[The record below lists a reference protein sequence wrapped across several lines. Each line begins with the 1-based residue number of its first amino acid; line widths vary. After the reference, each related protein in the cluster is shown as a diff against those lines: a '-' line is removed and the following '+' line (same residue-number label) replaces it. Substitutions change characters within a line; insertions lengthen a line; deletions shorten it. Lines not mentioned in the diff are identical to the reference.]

1 MHDDNICIGLFLKTE
16 ERESMDYFSKK
27 KSEILEELNVNPK
40 KGLSESEVISRQEK
54 YGFNQLRE
62 TKKKTLF
69 MMFMDQ
75 FKDFLVIILII
86 AAAVSIIVGII
97 EGEGLVDG
105 LIILAIVILN
115 AILGVNQEQKANNAL
130 AALKKM
136 SSPSAKVI
144 RDGKTIEVSSEQL
157 TVGDIV
163 LLETGDY
170 VAADIRLLESTNL
183 KTDESSL
190 TGESTPVSKDA
201 EIDLGEKTVLAER
214 ENSVYMSTLVTY
226 GKGKGIVTNIGME
239 TEIGKIATML
249 DAVEEG
255 KTPLQKTI
263 DEFAKVLGIIII
275 IISVFVFALG
285 FVQNHFEFELDLFL
299 TSVALAVAAIPEGL
313 TAVITVVLALGM
325 QRMVKRNAII
335 KNLSTVETLG
345 QATVICS
352 DKTGT
357 LTQNQMTV
365 RRVFDLDQEYE
376 VTGSGYETKG
386 KLLVSGK
393 ETKPTHN
400 LEKIL
405 QISLLCND
413 SKIESENKILGDPT
427 EGALLVLSA
436 KGGYEVN
443 NPEEKYPQL
452 NEYTFD
458 STRKMM
464 SSINKIDDNYYVLT
478 KGATDQLIKKC
489 NRVSINGEVREINDL
504 DIKMI
509 LNQNEV
515 YSKQAYRVLGFA
527 YRQTDTP
534 KAMDLENDLIF
545 VGMVAMID
553 PPREEAKDA
562 IAKCHKAGIRVMM
575 ITGDHLTTAKAIAG
589 ELNILQEGGI
599 ALSGEETKN
608 MTDKE
613 FEKAIL
619 KCDVFARSTPSDKI
633 KIVEVLQK
641 NGEVVA
647 MTGDGVNDSPALKQ
661 AEIGVAMG
669 ITGTEVSKEAS
680 NMILTD
686 DNFTSIVSAVEEGRT
701 IYSNIRKFT
710 VFLVSCNIGEILLI
724 LMSMVFSFLFVGPN
738 GESLL
743 PLGAIHLLWIN
754 LMTDSF
760 PAFALGMEKA
770 EPNIMDQKPRDT
782 KEKLLNK
789 ETLIK
794 VIIQG
799 SGLMFAGLTAF
810 YLGLKV
816 LAGATVEQAITMAFL
831 TVVFGELFR
840 AFSARSETKFLF
852 QYNPLSNKFLNYSV
866 FISVG
871 LVLALIY
878 IPFTAK
884 IFSLEYLTIPELLI
898 SMALG
903 FVPMLF
909 AEMTKV
915 VNKSL

>member
-1 MHDDNICIGLFLKTE
+1 
-16 ERESMDYFSKK
+16 
-27 KSEILEELNVNPK
+27 
-40 KGLSESEVISRQEK
+40 
-54 YGFNQLRE
+54 
-62 TKKKTLF
+62 
-69 MMFMDQ
+69 MMFLDQ

-86 AAAVSIIVGII
+86 AATVSVVVGII
-97 EGEGLVDG
+97 EGEGLIDG
-105 LIILAIVILN
+105 FIIIAIVILN

-136 SSPSAKVI
+136 SSPNAKVI
-144 RDGKTIEVSSEQL
+144 RNGKTVEVSSEQL

-190 TGESTPVSKDA
+190 TGESTPVTKDA
-201 EIDLGEKTVLAER
+201 EVSLGEDTVLAER
-214 ENSVYMSTLVTY
+214 ENSVYMSTLITY
-226 GKGKGIVTNIGME
+226 GKGKGIVTDIGMG

-275 IISVFVFALG
+275 VISVFVFALG
-285 FVQNHFEFELDLFL
+285 FIKNNFEFELELFL
-299 TSVALAVAAIPEGL
+299 TAVALAVAAIPEGL

-365 RRVFDLDQEYE
+365 RRVYDIDNEYE

-386 KLLVSGK
+386 KILSNGK
-393 ETKPTHN
+393 EKELSHN

-413 SKIESENKILGDPT
+413 AKLENANKIIGDPT
-427 EGALLVLSA
+427 EGSLLVLAA
-436 KGGYEVN
+436 KGGFQIDDLDEL
-443 NPEEKYPQL
+443 YPQL

-464 SSINKIDDNYYVLT
+464 TSINKIEGKNIVLT

-489 NRVSINGEVREINDL
+489 NRISINNEVREINDK
-504 DIKMI
+504 DIQMI
-509 LNQNEV
+509 LDQNEV

-527 YRQTDTP
+527 YRETDTP
-534 KAMDLENDLIF
+534 KSMDLEQDLIF

-562 IAKCHKAGIRVMM
+562 IAKCHHAGIRVMM
-575 ITGDHLTTAKAIAG
+575 ITGDHLTTAKAIAS
-589 ELNILQEGGI
+589 ELNILKEGGL
-599 ALSGEETKN
+599 ALSGEDTKN
-608 MTDKE
+608 MTDEE
-613 FEKAIL
+613 FEEAIL

-633 KIVEVLQK
+633 RIVEVLQK

-686 DNFTSIVSAVEEGRT
+686 DNFASIVSAVEEGRT

-724 LMSMVFSFLFVGPN
+724 LVSMIFSSFFGN
-738 GESLL
+738 LL
-743 PLGAIHLLWIN
+743 PLMAIHLLWIN

-760 PAFALGMEKA
+760 PAFALGMEQA
-770 EPNIMDQKPRDT
+770 EDNIMDQKPRNT

-794 VIIQG
+794 VTIQG
-799 SGLMFAGLTAF
+799 TGLMIAGLTAF
-810 YLGLKV
+810 KLGLHV
-816 LAGATVEQAITMAFL
+816 IPGASVTQAITMAFL

-840 AFSARSETKFLF
+840 AFSARSETKFMF

-871 LVLALIY
+871 LVLLLIY
-878 IPFTAK
+878 VPFTAK
-884 IFSLEYLTIPELLI
+884 IFSLEALTFVELLI
-898 SMALG
+898 AMALG

-909 AEMTKV
+909 AELTKV
-915 VNKSL
+915 VNKTL

>member
-1 MHDDNICIGLFLKTE
+1 MED
-16 ERESMDYFSKK
+16 FSKK
-27 KSEILEELNVNPK
+27 KSELLKDLDVNPK
-40 KGLSESEVISRQEK
+40 QGLSNQEVALRQEK
-54 YGFNQLRE
+54 FGLNQLRE

-69 MMFMDQ
+69 MMFLDQ

-86 AAAVSIIVGII
+86 AAVVSLVVGFM
-97 EGEGLVDG
+97 EGEGLIDG
-105 LIILAIVILN
+105 LIIIAIVLLN
-115 AILGVNQEQKANNAL
+115 AFLGVNQEQKANNAL
-130 AALKKM
+130 SALKKM
-136 SSPSAKVI
+136 TSPNAKVI
-144 RDGKTIEVSSEQL
+144 RNGKTIEISSEQL

-170 VAADIRLLESTNL
+170 VAADIRLIESTNL

-190 TGESTPVSKDA
+190 TGESTPVTKDA
-201 EIDLGEKTVLAER
+201 EIELNDETVLAER

-226 GKGKGIVTNIGME
+226 GKGKGVVTSIGMQ

-275 IISVFVFALG
+275 IVSVFVFFLG
-285 FVQNHFEFELDLFL
+285 FAKNNFQFELELFL

-365 RRVFDLDQEYE
+365 RRVHDLVNEYE
-376 VTGSGYETKG
+376 ISGSGYEVKG
-386 KLLVSGK
+386 KILTNSK
-393 ETKPTHN
+393 EAKISNN

-405 QISLLCND
+405 QVSLLCND
-413 SKIESENKILGDPT
+413 SKLESESKVLGDPT
-427 EGALLVLSA
+427 EGALLVLAA
-436 KGGYEVN
+436 KGGYNVEH
-443 NPEEKYPQL
+443 PEDKYPQL

-464 SSINKIDDNYYVLT
+464 TSINEVDNKFLVLT
-478 KGATDQLIKKC
+478 KGATDQLIKIC
-489 NRVSINGEVREINDL
+489 NRISIDGEIRQITEK
-504 DIKMI
+504 DIERV
-509 LNQNEV
+509 LNQIEV

-527 YRQTDTP
+527 YKETTTP

-562 IAKCHKAGIRVMM
+562 IALCHKAGIRVMM

-589 ELNILQEGGI
+589 ELNILQEGGL

-613 FEKAIL
+613 FEQAIL
-619 KCDVFARSTPSDKI
+619 KCDVFARSTPTDKI
-633 KIVEVLQK
+633 RIVEVLQK

-686 DNFTSIVSAVEEGRT
+686 DNFSSIVSAVEEGRT

-710 VFLVSCNIGEILLI
+710 IFLVSCNIGEILLI
-724 LMSMVFSFLFVGPN
+724 LFSMIFSSFFGN
-738 GESLL
+738 LL
-743 PLGAIHLLWIN
+743 PLMAIHLLWIN

-794 VIIQG
+794 VVIQG
-799 SGLMFAGLTAF
+799 IGLMLAGLTAF
-810 YLGLKV
+810 KLGLHV
-816 LAGATVEQAITMAFL
+816 IPGASETQAITMAFL

-840 AFSARSETKFLF
+840 AFSARSESKFLF
-852 QYNPLSNKFLNYSV
+852 QYNPFSNRFLNYSI

-871 LVLALIY
+871 LVLVLIY
-878 IPFTAK
+878 VPFTAQ
-884 IFSLEYLTIPELLI
+884 IFSLEALTFVELLI
-898 SMALG
+898 AMALG

-909 AEMTKV
+909 GELTKI
-915 VNKSL
+915 VNKSS

>member
-1 MHDDNICIGLFLKTE
+1 ME
-16 ERESMDYFSKK
+16 YFSKK
-27 KSEILEELNVNPK
+27 KADILKELDVNPK
-40 KGLSESEVISRQEK
+40 TGLTDSAVKERQEK
-54 YGFNQLRE
+54 HGLNQLRE

-69 MMFMDQ
+69 MMFLDQ

-86 AAAVSIIVGII
+86 AATVSVVVGII
-97 EGEGLVDG
+97 EGEGLIDG
-105 LIILAIVILN
+105 FIIIAIVILN

-136 SSPSAKVI
+136 SSPNAKVI
-144 RDGKTIEVSSEQL
+144 RNGKTVEVSSEQL

-190 TGESTPVSKDA
+190 TGESTPVTKDA
-201 EIDLGEKTVLAER
+201 EVSLGEDTVLAER
-214 ENSVYMSTLVTY
+214 ENSVYMSTLITY
-226 GKGKGIVTNIGME
+226 GKGKGIVTDIGMG

-275 IISVFVFALG
+275 VISVFVFALG
-285 FVQNHFEFELDLFL
+285 FVKNNFEFELELFL
-299 TSVALAVAAIPEGL
+299 TAVALAVAAIPEGL

-365 RRVFDLDQEYE
+365 RRVYDIDNEYE

-386 KLLVSGK
+386 KILSNGK
-393 ETKPTHN
+393 VKELSHN

-413 SKIESENKILGDPT
+413 AKLENANKIIGDPT
-427 EGALLVLSA
+427 EGSLLVLA
-436 KGGYEVN
+436 VKGGFQIDDLDEF
-443 NPEEKYPQL
+443 YPQL

-464 SSINKIDDNYYVLT
+464 TSINKIEGKNIVLT

-489 NRVSINGEVREINDL
+489 NRISINNEVREINDK
-504 DIKMI
+504 DIQMI
-509 LNQNEV
+509 LDQNEV

-527 YRQTDTP
+527 YRETDTP
-534 KAMDLENDLIF
+534 KSMDLEQDLIF

-562 IAKCHKAGIRVMM
+562 IAKCHHAGIRVMM
-575 ITGDHLTTAKAIAG
+575 ITGDHLTTAKAIAS
-589 ELNILQEGGI
+589 ELNILKEGGL
-599 ALSGEETKN
+599 ALSGEDTKN
-608 MTDKE
+608 MTDEE
-613 FEKAIL
+613 FEEAIL

-633 KIVEVLQK
+633 RIVEVLQK

-669 ITGTEVSKEAS
+669 I
-680 NMILTD
+680 
-686 DNFTSIVSAVEEGRT
+686 VE
-701 IYSNIRKFT
+701 
-710 VFLVSCNIGEILLI
+710 
-724 LMSMVFSFLFVGPN
+724 
-738 GESLL
+738 
-743 PLGAIHLLWIN
+743 
-754 LMTDSF
+754 
-760 PAFALGMEKA
+760 
-770 EPNIMDQKPRDT
+770 
-782 KEKLLNK
+782 
-789 ETLIK
+789 
-794 VIIQG
+794 
-799 SGLMFAGLTAF
+799 
-810 YLGLKV
+810 
-816 LAGATVEQAITMAFL
+816 
-831 TVVFGELFR
+831 
-840 AFSARSETKFLF
+840 
-852 QYNPLSNKFLNYSV
+852 
-866 FISVG
+866 
-871 LVLALIY
+871 
-878 IPFTAK
+878 
-884 IFSLEYLTIPELLI
+884 
-898 SMALG
+898 
-903 FVPMLF
+903 
-909 AEMTKV
+909 
-915 VNKSL
+915 

>member
-1 MHDDNICIGLFLKTE
+1 ME
-16 ERESMDYFSKK
+16 YFSIEKADLLK
-27 KSEILEELNVNPK
+27 ELNVNPK
-40 KGLSESEVISRQEK
+40 QGLTDQEVLSRQEK
-54 YGFNQLRE
+54 YGLNQLRE

-69 MMFMDQ
+69 MMFIDQ
-75 FKDFLVIILII
+75 FKDFLVIILIV
-86 AAAVSIIVGII
+86 AAIVSLVVGIV
-97 EGEGLVDG
+97 EGEGVIDG
-105 LIILAIVILN
+105 LIIMAIVLLN
-115 AILGVNQEQKANNAL
+115 AILGVNQEQKASNAL
-130 AALKKM
+130 QALKKM

-144 RDGKTIEVSSEQL
+144 RNGKTVEISSEQL

-190 TGESTPVSKDA
+190 TGESTPVTKDA
-201 EIDLGEKTVLAER
+201 GVSLDSETVLAER

-226 GKGKGIVTNIGME
+226 GKGKGVVTGIGME

-275 IISVFVFALG
+275 IVSVFVFALG
-285 FVQNHFEFELDLFL
+285 FVKNNFEFELELFL

-365 RRVFDLDQEYE
+365 RRVFDLDNEYE
-376 VTGSGYETKG
+376 VSGSGYETKG
-386 KLLVSGK
+386 KILIDGK
-393 ETKPTHN
+393 ESTITGN

-405 QISLLCND
+405 QVSLLCND
-413 SKIESENKILGDPT
+413 SKLESANKIIGDPT
-427 EGALLVLSA
+427 EGALLVLAA
-436 KGGYEVN
+436 KGGFEVET
-443 NPEEKYPQL
+443 PEDKYPQL

-458 STRKMM
+458 SARKMM
-464 SSINKIDDNYYVLT
+464 TSINKFEGKYLVLT
-478 KGATDQLIKKC
+478 KGATDQLIKIC
-489 NRVSINGEVREINDL
+489 NRVSINGEIRQITEEDVEL
-504 DIKMI
+504 V
-509 LNQNEV
+509 LNQNEI

-527 YRQTDTP
+527 YKETTTP
-534 KAMDLENDLIF
+534 KAMDLEQDLIF

-562 IAKCHKAGIRVMM
+562 ISICHKAGIRVMM
-575 ITGDHLTTAKAIAG
+575 ITGDHLTTAKAIAK
-589 ELNILQEGGI
+589 ELNILQEGGL

-608 MTDKE
+608 MTEEE
-613 FEKAIL
+613 FEAAIL
-619 KCDVFARSTPSDKI
+619 KCDVFARSTPTDKI
-633 KIVEVLQK
+633 RIVEVLQR

-669 ITGTEVSKEAS
+669 ITGTEVSKEAA

-686 DNFTSIVSAVEEGRT
+686 DNFSSIVSAVEEGRT

-724 LMSMVFSFLFVGPN
+724 LMAMIFSFLFVDPADATRT
-738 GESLL
+738 LL

-789 ETLIK
+789 ETLVK

-799 SGLMFAGLTAF
+799 FGLMLAGLSAF
-810 YLGLKV
+810 YLGLNV
-816 LAGATVEQAITMAFL
+816 IAGASVTQAITMAFL

-840 AFSARSETKFLF
+840 AFSARSEVKFLF
-852 QYNPLSNKFLNYSV
+852 QYNPLSNRFLNYSV

-884 IFSLEYLTIPELLI
+884 IFSLEALTLVELLI
-898 SMALG
+898 AMGLG

-909 AEMTKV
+909 GELTKV
-915 VNKSL
+915 VHKTL

>member
-1 MHDDNICIGLFLKTE
+1 ME
-16 ERESMDYFSKK
+16 YFSVKK
-27 KSEILEELNVNPK
+27 EEILKELNVNPK
-40 KGLSESEVISRQEK
+40 KGLNDSEVSERQEK
-54 YGFNQLRE
+54 HGLNQLRE
-62 TKKKTLF
+62 TKKKTLL
-69 MMFMDQ
+69 MMFLDQ

-86 AAAVSIIVGII
+86 AAAVSVVVGII
-97 EGEGLVDG
+97 EGEGLIDG
-105 LIILAIVILN
+105 FIIIAIVLLN

-136 SSPSAKVI
+136 SSPNAKVI
-144 RDGKTIEVSSEQL
+144 RNGRTVEISSDQL
-157 TVGDIV
+157 TIGDIV

-190 TGESTPVSKDA
+190 TGESTPVTKDA
-201 EIDLGEKTVLAER
+201 EISLDEETLLAER
-214 ENSVYMSTLVTY
+214 ENSVYMSTLITY
-226 GKGKGIVTNIGME
+226 GKGKGIVTNIGMG

-275 IISVFVFALG
+275 VISVFVFALG
-285 FVQNHFEFELDLFL
+285 FVKNNFEFELELFL
-299 TSVALAVAAIPEGL
+299 TAVALAVAAIPEGL

-365 RRVFDLDQEYE
+365 RRVYDIDNEYE

-386 KLLVSGK
+386 KILSNGK
-393 ETKPTHN
+393 ETELTSN

-413 SKIESENKILGDPT
+413 AKLENSSKVIGDPT
-427 EGALLVLSA
+427 EGSLLVLAA
-436 KGGYEVN
+436 KGGYKI
-443 NPEEKYPQL
+443 EELDDLYPQL

-464 SSINKIDDNYYVLT
+464 TSINEIEGKNIVLT

-489 NRVSINGEVREINDL
+489 NRISIKNEIRTITDK

-509 LNQNEV
+509 LDQNEV

-527 YRQTDTP
+527 YRETDTP
-534 KAMDLENDLIF
+534 KAMDLENELIF

-553 PPREEAKDA
+553 PPRIEAKDA
-562 IAKCHKAGIRVMM
+562 IAKCHHAGIRVMM
-575 ITGDHLTTAKAIAG
+575 ITGDHLTTAKAIAT
-589 ELNILQEGGI
+589 ELNILKEGGL
-599 ALSGEETKN
+599 ALSGEDTKN
-608 MTDKE
+608 MTDEE
-613 FEKAIL
+613 FEEAIL

-633 KIVEVLQK
+633 RIVEVLQR

-686 DNFTSIVSAVEEGRT
+686 DNFASIVSAVEEGRT

-724 LMSMVFSFLFVGPN
+724 LVSMIFGSFFGD
-738 GESLL
+738 LL
-743 PLGAIHLLWIN
+743 PLMAIHLLWIN

-794 VIIQG
+794 VTIQG
-799 SGLMFAGLTAF
+799 TGLMIAGLTAF
-810 YLGLKV
+810 KLGLHV
-816 LAGATVEQAITMAFL
+816 IPGASVTQAISMAFL

-840 AFSARSETKFLF
+840 AFSARSEVKYIF
-852 QYNPLSNKFLNYSV
+852 QYNPLSNRFLNYSV

-871 LVLALIY
+871 LVLLLIY

-884 IFSLEYLTIPELLI
+884 IFSLEALTFVELI
-898 SMALG
+898 IAMALG
-903 FVPMLF
+903 FVPMIF
-909 AEMTKV
+909 AELTKV
-915 VNKSL
+915 VNKTL

>member
-1 MHDDNICIGLFLKTE
+1 MCIGLFFRQKGNNME
-16 ERESMDYFSKK
+16 FFSKK
-27 KSEILEELNVNPK
+27 KNDILKELNVNPK
-40 KGLSESEVISRQEK
+40 QGLSDSEVVTRQEQ
-54 YGFNQLRE
+54 YGLNQLRE
-62 TKKKTLF
+62 SKKKTLF
-69 MMFMDQ
+69 MMFLDQ

-86 AAAVSIIVGII
+86 AAIVSVVVGFV
-97 EGEGLVDG
+97 EGEGLIDG
-105 LIILAIVILN
+105 IIIIAIVLLN
-115 AILGVNQEQKANNAL
+115 AVLGVNQEQKANNAL

-136 SSPSAKVI
+136 SSPNAKVI
-144 RDGKTIEVSSEQL
+144 RNGKTIEISSEQL

-163 LLETGDY
+163 LLETGDF
-170 VAADIRLLESTNL
+170 VAADIRLLDSTNL

-190 TGESTPVSKDA
+190 TGESTPVTKDA
-201 EIDLGEKTVLAER
+201 EIELDDSTVLAER

-226 GKGKGIVTNIGME
+226 GKGKGIVTSIGME

-275 IISVFVFALG
+275 VISFFVFALG
-285 FVQNHFEFELDLFL
+285 FVKNNFEFELELFL
-299 TSVALAVAAIPEGL
+299 TAVALAVAAIPEGL

-365 RRVFDLDQEYE
+365 RRVYDLDNEYE
-376 VTGSGYETKG
+376 VSGGGYETKG
-386 KLLVSGK
+386 KILNSGK
-393 ETKPTHN
+393 EAELSHN

-413 SKIESENKILGDPT
+413 SKLESDNKILGDPT
-427 EGALLVLSA
+427 EGALLVLA
-436 KGGYEVN
+436 VKGGFEVKDLD
-443 NPEEKYPQL
+443 ELYPQL

-464 SSINKIDDNYYVLT
+464 SSINEVNGKYLVLT

-489 NRVSINGEVREINDL
+489 NRISINNEIREITDK
-504 DIKMI
+504 DIEKI
-509 LNQNEV
+509 LQQNEV
-515 YSKQAYRVLGFA
+515 YSGQAYRVLGFA
-527 YRQTDTP
+527 YQETSTP
-534 KAMDLENDLIF
+534 KAMDLEKDLIF

-562 IAKCHKAGIRVMM
+562 IEKCHHAGIRVMM
-575 ITGDHLTTAKAIAG
+575 ITGDHLTTAKAIAT
-589 ELNILQEGGI
+589 ELNILQEGGL
-599 ALSGEETKN
+599 ALSGEDTKN
-608 MTDKE
+608 MTDEE
-613 FEKAIL
+613 FEEAIL

-633 KIVEVLQK
+633 RIVEVLQK

-686 DNFTSIVSAVEEGRT
+686 DNFTSIVAAVEEGRT

-710 VFLVSCNIGEILLI
+710 IFLVSCNIGEILLI
-724 LMSMVFSFLFVGPN
+724 LVSMIFSSFFGN
-738 GESLL
+738 LL
-743 PLGAIHLLWIN
+743 PLMAIHLLWIN

-770 EPNIMDQKPRDT
+770 EGNIMNQKPRDT
-782 KEKLLNK
+782 KEKLLNR

-794 VIIQG
+794 VVIQG
-799 SGLMFAGLTAF
+799 TGLMLAGLTAF
-810 YLGLKV
+810 KLGLHV
-816 LAGATVEQAITMAFL
+816 IPNASVTQAITMAFM

-852 QYNPLSNKFLNYSV
+852 QYNPFSNRFLNYSI

-871 LVLALIY
+871 LVFVLIY
-878 IPFTAK
+878 VPFIANV
-884 IFSLEYLTIPELLI
+884 FSLEALTFVELLI
-898 SMALG
+898 AMSLG

-909 AEMTKV
+909 GELTKI
-915 VNKSL
+915 VNKTL

>member
-1 MHDDNICIGLFLKTE
+1 MEFFN
-16 ERESMDYFSKK
+16 KK
-27 KSEILEELNVNPK
+27 KSEILKELNVDPK
-40 KGLSESEVISRQEK
+40 KGLNDQEVSSRQEK
-54 YGFNQLRE
+54 YGLNQLRE
-62 TKKKTLF
+62 SKKKTLF
-69 MMFMDQ
+69 MMFLDQ

-86 AAAVSIIVGII
+86 AAAVSLIVGII
-97 EGEGLVDG
+97 EGEGLIDG
-105 LIILAIVILN
+105 IIIIAIVILN
-115 AILGVNQEQKANNAL
+115 AVLGVNQEQKANNAL
-130 AALKKM
+130 SALKKM
-136 SSPSAKVI
+136 SSPNAKVI
-144 RDGKTIEVSSEQL
+144 RNGKTIEVSSEQL
-157 TVGDIV
+157 TVGDVV

-170 VAADIRLLESTNL
+170 VAADIRLIESTNL
-183 KTDESSL
+183 KIDESSL
-190 TGESTPVSKDA
+190 TGESTSVSKDSEA
-201 EIDLGEKTVLAER
+201 ELDEETVLAER
-214 ENSVYMSTLVTY
+214 ENSIYMSTLVTY
-226 GKGKGIVTNIGME
+226 GKGKGVVTNIGME
-239 TEIGKIATML
+239 TEIGKIAKML

-275 IISVFVFALG
+275 IVSVFVFALG
-285 FVQNHFEFELDLFL
+285 FVKNNFEFELELFL
-299 TSVALAVAAIPEGL
+299 TAVALAVAAIPEGL

-365 RRVFDLDQEYE
+365 RKVFDLDGEYD
-376 VTGSGYETKG
+376 VTGSGYDIKG
-386 KLLVSGK
+386 EIQKNK
-393 ETKPTHN
+393 ETCEKTHN

-405 QISLLCND
+405 EISLLCND
-413 SKIESENKILGDPT
+413 SKLESSSKILGDPT
-427 EGALLVLSA
+427 EGALLVLAA
-436 KGGYEVN
+436 KGGYDVDNLDET
-443 NPEEKYPQL
+443 YPQL

-464 SSINKIDDNYYVLT
+464 TSINEVDGENLVLT
-478 KGATDQLIKKC
+478 KGATDQLIKIC
-489 NRVSINGEVREINDL
+489 NRISIDGEIRNITDKDKEN
-504 DIKMI
+504 I
-509 LNQNEV
+509 LNQNEI

-527 YRQTDTP
+527 YRETNQP
-534 KAMDLENDLIF
+534 KSMDLEKDLIF

-562 IAKCHKAGIRVMM
+562 IALCHKAGIRVMM
-575 ITGDHLTTAKAIAG
+575 ITGDHLTTAKAIAK
-589 ELNILQEGGI
+589 ELNILQEGSL
-599 ALSGEETKN
+599 ALSGEDTKN
-608 MTDKE
+608 MTDEE
-613 FEKAIL
+613 FEEAIL
-619 KCDVFARSTPSDKI
+619 NCDVFARSTPTDKI

-641 NGEVVA
+641 NGDVVA

-724 LMSMVFSFLFVGPN
+724 LFSMIFSSFFGN
-738 GESLL
+738 LL
-743 PLGAIHLLWIN
+743 PLMAIHLLWIN

-770 EPNIMDQKPRDT
+770 EANIMDQKPRDT

-794 VIIQG
+794 VSIQG
-799 SGLMFAGLTAF
+799 IGLMLAGLTAF
-810 YLGLKV
+810 KLGLTYIE
-816 LAGATVEQAITMAFL
+816 GASRTQAITMAFL
-831 TVVFGELFR
+831 TVVSGELFR
-840 AFSARSETKFLF
+840 AFSARSETKFLY
-852 QYNPLSNKFLNYSV
+852 QYNPFSNRFLNYSV

-878 IPFTAK
+878 IPFTAR
-884 IFSLEYLTIPELLI
+884 IFSLEALTPVELLI
-898 SMALG
+898 SMGLG

-909 AEMTKV
+909 GELTKIFQ
-915 VNKSL
+915 KAI

>member
-1 MHDDNICIGLFLKTE
+1 MEF
-16 ERESMDYFSKK
+16 FSKTK
-27 KSEILEELNVNPK
+27 QELLEELKVNPK
-40 KGLSESEVISRQEK
+40 QGLSDQEVSLRQEE
-54 YGFNQLRE
+54 YGLNQLRE

-69 MMFMDQ
+69 MMFLDQ

-86 AAAVSIIVGII
+86 AAIVSLVVGFV
-97 EGEGLVDG
+97 EGEGLIDG
-105 LIILAIVILN
+105 LIIIAIVLLN

-130 AALKKM
+130 SALKKM
-136 SSPSAKVI
+136 SSPNAKVI
-144 RDGKTIEVSSEQL
+144 RNGKTVEISSEQL

-163 LLETGDY
+163 LLETGDF
-170 VAADIRLLESTNL
+170 VAADIRLLETTNL

-190 TGESTPVSKDA
+190 TGESMPVTKDA
-201 EIDLGEKTVLAER
+201 EIKLDNETVLAER

-226 GKGKGIVTNIGME
+226 GKGKGIVTNIGMQ

-275 IISVFVFALG
+275 IVSAFVFALG
-285 FVQNHFEFELDLFL
+285 FIKNNFVFELELFL

-365 RRVFDLDQEYE
+365 RRVYDLDNEYE
-376 VTGSGYETKG
+376 VSGSGYETKG
-386 KLLVSGK
+386 KILLNDEEAK
-393 ETKPTHN
+393 IENN

-405 QISLLCND
+405 QVSLLCND
-413 SKIESENKILGDPT
+413 SKLESSSKVLGDPT
-427 EGALLVLSA
+427 EGSLLVLAA
-436 KGGYEVN
+436 KAGYEVDF
-443 NPEEKYPQL
+443 PEEKYPQL

-464 SSINKIDDNYYVLT
+464 TSINEVDGKYLVLT
-478 KGATDQLIKKC
+478 KGASDQLIKIC
-489 NRVSINGEVREINDL
+489 NRISSNGEVRQITDEDVT
-504 DIKMI
+504 KI
-509 LNQNEV
+509 LNQIEV

-527 YRQTDTP
+527 YKETTTP
-534 KAMDLENDLIF
+534 KAMDLEQDLIF

-562 IAKCHKAGIRVMM
+562 IVLCHKAGIRVMM
-575 ITGDHLTTAKAIAG
+575 ITGDHLTTAKAIAK
-589 ELNILQEGGI
+589 ELDILQEGGL

-608 MTDKE
+608 MTDEE
-613 FEKAIL
+613 FEAAIL
-619 KCDVFARSTPSDKI
+619 KCDVFARSTPTDKI
-633 KIVEVLQK
+633 RIVEVLQK

-686 DNFTSIVSAVEEGRT
+686 DNFSSIVAAVEEGRT

-710 VFLVSCNIGEILLI
+710 IFLVSCNIGEILLI
-724 LMSMVFSFLFVGPN
+724 LVSMIFSSFFGN
-738 GESLL
+738 LL
-743 PLGAIHLLWIN
+743 PLMAIHLLWIN

-782 KEKLLNK
+782 KEKLLNR

-794 VIIQG
+794 VVIQG
-799 SGLMFAGLTAF
+799 TGLMLAGLAAF
-810 YLGLKV
+810 KLGLHV
-816 LAGATVEQAITMAFL
+816 IPGASQTQAITMAFL

-852 QYNPLSNKFLNYSV
+852 QYNPFSNRFLNYSI

-878 IPFTAK
+878 IPFTAS
-884 IFSLEYLTIPELLI
+884 IFSLEALTIEELLI
-898 SMALG
+898 AMALG

-909 AEMTKV
+909 GELTKV
-915 VNKSL
+915 VQKTI

>member
-1 MHDDNICIGLFLKTE
+1 ME
-16 ERESMDYFSKK
+16 YFSMKK
-27 KSEILEELNVNPK
+27 DELLSELNVNPK
-40 KGLSESEVISRQEK
+40 EGLSSSEVNSRQEK
-54 YGFNQLRE
+54 YGLNQLRE
-62 TKKKTLF
+62 SKKKSLLS
-69 MMFMDQ
+69 MFLDQ
-75 FKDFLVIILII
+75 FKDFLVIILLF
-86 AAAVSIIVGII
+86 AAGISMVIEIV
-97 EGEGLVDG
+97 EGHFPTDG
-105 LIILAIVILN
+105 VIILAIVLLN

-144 RDGKTIEVSSEQL
+144 RDGKTVEISSEQL

-163 LLETGDY
+163 LLETGDF

-183 KTDESSL
+183 KTDEASL
-190 TGESTPVSKDA
+190 TGESMPVSKDSHI
-201 EIDLGEKTVLAER
+201 ELDENTPLAER

-226 GKGKGIVTNIGME
+226 GKGKGIVTNIGMQ

-263 DEFAKVLGIIII
+263 DEFAKFLGIIII
-275 IISVFVFALG
+275 IISVFVFVLG
-285 FVQNHFEFELDLFL
+285 FIQNSFVFELELFL

-365 RRVFDLDQEYE
+365 RRVFDIDNEYE
-376 VTGSGYETKG
+376 VSGSGYETVG
-386 KLLVSGK
+386 KLSVNGK
-393 ETKPTHN
+393 EIEKTNN

-413 SKIESENKILGDPT
+413 SKLDKEEDKIIGDPT

-436 KGGYEVN
+436 KAGYETK
-443 NPEEKYPQL
+443 NPEETYPQL

-464 SSINKIDDNYYVLT
+464 TSINEIDGKNIVLT
-478 KGATDQLIKKC
+478 KGATDQLIKIC
-489 NRVSINGEVREINDL
+489 NRISIDGEVRKITEKD
-504 DIKMI
+504 KEMI
-509 LNQNEV
+509 LKQNEV

-527 YRQTDTP
+527 YSETDTP
-534 KAMDLENDLIF
+534 KSMDLEKDLIF

-562 IAKCHKAGIRVMM
+562 IAVCHKAGIRVMM
-575 ITGDHLTTAKAIAG
+575 ITGDHITTAKAIAG
-589 ELNILQEGGI
+589 ELNILKEGGL
-599 ALSGEETKN
+599 ALSGEDTRDMSDE
-608 MTDKE
+608 E
-613 FEKAIL
+613 FEEAIM
-619 KCDVFARSTPSDKI
+619 KCDVFARSTPTDKI

-641 NGEVVA
+641 HGEVVA

-724 LMSMVFSFLFVGPN
+724 LMAMIFSFLFKDPN
-738 GESLL
+738 TGDTLL
-743 PLGAIHLLWIN
+743 PLLAIHLLWIN

-770 EPNIMDQKPRDT
+770 EANIMDQAPRDT

-789 ETLIK
+789 DTLIK
-794 VIIQG
+794 VVIQG
-799 SGLMFAGLTAF
+799 SGLMLAGLTAF
-810 YLGLKV
+810 YLGLRV
-816 LAGATVEQAITMAFL
+816 LPGATVEQAITMAFL
-831 TVVFGELFR
+831 TVVSGELLR
-840 AFSARSETKFLF
+840 AFSARSEIKFIF
-852 QYNPLSNKFLNYSV
+852 QYNPFSNKFLNYSV
-866 FISVG
+866 FISIG

-884 IFSLEYLTIPELLI
+884 IFSLEALTIPELLI
-898 SMALG
+898 AMALG
-903 FVPMLF
+903 FVPLLF
-909 AEMTKV
+909 AELTKIFKI
-915 VNKSL
+915 KS

>member
-1 MHDDNICIGLFLKTE
+1 
-16 ERESMDYFSKK
+16 
-27 KSEILEELNVNPK
+27 
-40 KGLSESEVISRQEK
+40 
-54 YGFNQLRE
+54 
-62 TKKKTLF
+62 
-69 MMFMDQ
+69 
-75 FKDFLVIILII
+75 
-86 AAAVSIIVGII
+86 
-97 EGEGLVDG
+97 
-105 LIILAIVILN
+105 
-115 AILGVNQEQKANNAL
+115 
-130 AALKKM
+130 
-136 SSPSAKVI
+136 
-144 RDGKTIEVSSEQL
+144 
-157 TVGDIV
+157 
-163 LLETGDY
+163 
-170 VAADIRLLESTNL
+170 
-183 KTDESSL
+183 
-190 TGESTPVSKDA
+190 
-201 EIDLGEKTVLAER
+201 
-214 ENSVYMSTLVTY
+214 MSTLVTY
-226 GKGKGIVTNIGME
+226 GKGKGVVTNIGME
-239 TEIGKIATML
+239 TEIGKIAKML

-275 IISVFVFALG
+275 IVSVFVFVLG
-285 FVQNHFEFELDLFL
+285 FVKNNFEFELELFL
-299 TSVALAVAAIPEGL
+299 TAVALAVAAIPEGL

-365 RRVFDLDQEYE
+365 RKVFDLDSEYD
-376 VTGSGYETKG
+376 VTGSGYDIKG
-386 KLLVSGK
+386 EIQKNK
-393 ETKPTHN
+393 ETCEKTHN

-405 QISLLCND
+405 EISLLCND
-413 SKIESENKILGDPT
+413 SKLESSSKILGDPT
-427 EGALLVLSA
+427 EGALLVLAA
-436 KGGYEVN
+436 KGGYDVDNLDET
-443 NPEEKYPQL
+443 YPQL

-464 SSINKIDDNYYVLT
+464 TSINEVDGKNLVLT
-478 KGATDQLIKKC
+478 KGATDQLIKIC
-489 NRVSINGEVREINDL
+489 NRISIDGEIRNITDKDKEN
-504 DIKMI
+504 I
-509 LNQNEV
+509 LNQNEI

-527 YRQTDTP
+527 YRETDQP
-534 KAMDLENDLIF
+534 KSMDLEKDLIF

-562 IAKCHKAGIRVMM
+562 IALCHKAGIRVMM
-575 ITGDHLTTAKAIAG
+575 ITGDHLTTAKAIAK
-589 ELNILQEGGI
+589 ELNILQEGSL
-599 ALSGEETKN
+599 ALSGEDTKN
-608 MTDKE
+608 MTDEE
-613 FEKAIL
+613 FEEAIL
-619 KCDVFARSTPSDKI
+619 NCDVFARSTPTDKI

-641 NGEVVA
+641 NGDVVA

-724 LMSMVFSFLFVGPN
+724 LFSMIFSSFFGN
-738 GESLL
+738 LL
-743 PLGAIHLLWIN
+743 PLMAIHLLWIN

-770 EPNIMDQKPRDT
+770 EANIMDQKPRDT

-794 VIIQG
+794 VSIQG
-799 SGLMFAGLTAF
+799 IGLMLAGLTAF
-810 YLGLKV
+810 KLGLTYIE
-816 LAGATVEQAITMAFL
+816 GASRTQAITMAFL
-831 TVVFGELFR
+831 TVVSGELFR
-840 AFSARSETKFLF
+840 AFSARSETKFLY
-852 QYNPLSNKFLNYSV
+852 QYNPFSNRFLNYSV

-878 IPFTAK
+878 IPFTAR
-884 IFSLEYLTIPELLI
+884 IFSLEALTPVELLI
-898 SMALG
+898 SMGLG

-909 AEMTKV
+909 GELTKIFQ
-915 VNKSL
+915 KAI

>member
-1 MHDDNICIGLFLKTE
+1 ME
-16 ERESMDYFSKK
+16 YFSIEKADLLK
-27 KSEILEELNVNPK
+27 ELNVNPK
-40 KGLSESEVISRQEK
+40 QGLSDQEVLSRQEK
-54 YGFNQLRE
+54 YGLNQLRE

-69 MMFMDQ
+69 MMFIDQ
-75 FKDFLVIILII
+75 FKDFLVIILIV
-86 AAAVSIIVGII
+86 AAIVSLVVGIV
-97 EGEGLVDG
+97 EGEGIIDG
-105 LIILAIVILN
+105 LIIMAIVLLN
-115 AILGVNQEQKANNAL
+115 AILGVNQEQKASNAL
-130 AALKKM
+130 QALKKM

-144 RDGKTIEVSSEQL
+144 RNGKTVEISSEQL

-190 TGESTPVSKDA
+190 TGESTPVTKNA
-201 EIDLGEKTVLAER
+201 EVSLGSETVLAER

-226 GKGKGIVTNIGME
+226 GKGKGVVTGIGME

-275 IISVFVFALG
+275 IVSVFVFALG
-285 FVQNHFEFELDLFL
+285 FVKNNFEFELELFL

-365 RRVFDLDQEYE
+365 RRVFDLDNEYE
-376 VTGSGYETKG
+376 VSGSGYETKG
-386 KLLVSGK
+386 KILIDGK
-393 ETKPTHN
+393 ESTITGN
-400 LEKIL
+400 LQKIL
-405 QISLLCND
+405 QVSLLCND
-413 SKIESENKILGDPT
+413 SKLESANKIIGDPT
-427 EGALLVLSA
+427 EGALLVLAA
-436 KGGYEVN
+436 KGGFEVE
-443 NPEEKYPQL
+443 NPEDKYPQL

-464 SSINKIDDNYYVLT
+464 TSINKVDDKYLVLT
-478 KGATDQLIKKC
+478 KGATDQLIKIC
-489 NRVSINGEVREINDL
+489 NRVSINGEIRQITEEDVEL
-504 DIKMI
+504 V
-509 LNQNEV
+509 LNQNEI

-527 YRQTDTP
+527 YKETTTP
-534 KAMDLENDLIF
+534 KAMDLEQDLIF

-562 IAKCHKAGIRVMM
+562 IAICHKAGIRVMM
-575 ITGDHLTTAKAIAG
+575 ITGDHLTTAKAIAK
-589 ELNILQEGGI
+589 ELNILQEGGL

-608 MTDKE
+608 MTEEE
-613 FEKAIL
+613 FEAAIL
-619 KCDVFARSTPSDKI
+619 KCDVFARSTPTDKI
-633 KIVEVLQK
+633 RIVEVLQR

-669 ITGTEVSKEAS
+669 ITGTEVSKEAA

-724 LMSMVFSFLFVGPN
+724 LMAMIFSFLFVDPADATRT
-738 GESLL
+738 LL

-794 VIIQG
+794 VVIQG
-799 SGLMFAGLTAF
+799 FGLMLAGLTAF
-810 YLGLKV
+810 YLGLNV
-816 LAGATVEQAITMAFL
+816 IAGASVTQAITMAFL

-840 AFSARSETKFLF
+840 AFSARSEVKFLF
-852 QYNPLSNKFLNYSV
+852 QYNPLSNRFLNYSV

-884 IFSLEYLTIPELLI
+884 IFSLEALTLVELLI
-898 SMALG
+898 AMGLG

-909 AEMTKV
+909 GELTKV
-915 VNKSL
+915 VHKTL